1 MQFDEELG
9 KSNNRLTDSLLTEM
23 ETIMNAGALVPGTVE
38 KGTAMIGNI
47 RISTKIPA
55 LIIVSAI
62 LLATGIGLF
71 SMTTAMHNAE
81 TAADSK
87 LRALLDDRK
96 EMLNLY
102 LSSIEQDIRSIASAP
117 FTQEALS
124 QFSVA
129 WNSLDGDQT
138 RSLQSAYIEDNPNA
152 TGEKHLLDAA
162 PNGTAYDD
170 VHARFHP
177 WFRTFLTERDY
188 YDIFL
193 FDLDG
198 NLIYTVFK
206 ELDYA
211 TNVTNGEWKDTDL
224 GNAFRAARGSNQVN
238 SLHFFDFKP
247 YAPSHGAPASFLST
261 PVFENGTKTGVLVF
275 QMPIAR
281 INAVMNIRSGLGDTG
296 ETFIIGAD
304 HLMRNDS
311 RFSEESTILKAR
323 LQNDAIDSALQGDA
337 ESAPSEEYRNM
348 TLTTHT
354 VPFEFNG
361 VKWAIVAAMGTEEV
375 EAPSIAM
382 RNKIMMISGTM
393 LLVIALIGLLFAR
406 SITKPLSA
414 LTGAM
419 RTLAGGDTNIDLDAV
434 NRADEIGDM
443 TKAVSVFRENR
454 LARLED
460 EKQRATE
467 REALERAAKQN
478 LKDFAGS
485 FNASVAD
492 IINRVSQSSSEMSQT
507 ANGLSEIAQSTDAQA
522 TDAAAASQAASENVS
537 TVASAAEEL
546 SASILEIGQQVTQ
559 STNIVNRAG
568 EQANETN
575 AKVESLATAAQKI
588 GDVVNLIQDIA
599 EQTNL
604 LALNATI
611 EAARAGEMGKGF
623 AVVANEVKSL
633 ANQTARATEEIG
645 QQINEIQTST
655 EQSVGSIREI
665 TQTMADIEQI
675 TAAIAAAVEEQGAAT
690 TEISRNIQEASSGT
704 QQAAEGI
711 QNVTEGISKTSQAAS
726 HSLEMSTEL
735 SKQAERLSGEV
746 ESFLQQVANG

>member
-1 MQFDEELG
+1 MF
-9 KSNNRLTDSLLTEM
+9 R
-23 ETIMNAGALVPGTVE
+23 
-38 KGTAMIGNI
+38 NI
-47 RISTKIPA
+47 RISIKIPA
-55 LIIVSAI
+55 LIVVSAI
-62 LLATGIGLF
+62 LLTLGIGLF
-71 SMTTAMHNAE
+71 SINTAMHNAQ

-102 LSSIEQDIRSIASAP
+102 LSSIEQDIRSVAALP
-117 FTQEALS
+117 FTHTALS
-124 QFSVA
+124 QFSSA
-129 WNSLDGDQT
+129 WNTLGSDQT
-138 RSLQSAYIEDNPNA
+138 ETLQAAYITDNPND
-152 TGEKHLLDAA
+152 TGKKHLLDAA
-162 PNGTAYDD
+162 PNGTAYDA

-211 TNVTNGEWKDTDL
+211 TNVNTGKWKDTDL
-224 GNAFRAARGSNQVN
+224 GNAFRAASGARQAN
-238 SLHFFDFKP
+238 SLHFFDFQP
-247 YAPSHGAPASFLST
+247 YAPSYDAPASFIST
-261 PVFENGTKTGVLVF
+261 PLFENGTKIGVLVF

-281 INAVMNIRSGLGDTG
+281 INSVMNNRAGLGETG

-311 RFSEESTILKAR
+311 RFFEESTILQAR
-323 LQNDAIDSALQGDA
+323 LQNDAIDSALQGEPA
-337 ESAPSEEYRNM
+337 SAFSDDYREM
-348 TLTTHT
+348 SLTTHA

-361 VKWAIVAAMGTEEV
+361 TKWAVVAAMGVDEV
-375 EAPSIAM
+375 EAPINAM
-382 RNKIMMISGTM
+382 RNKIIMISGAM
-393 LLVIALIGLLFAR
+393 LAVIALMGLLFSR
-406 SITKPLSA
+406 GITMPLSA

-419 RTLAGGDTNIDLDAV
+419 RTLADGDTNIDLDAAT
-434 NRADEIGDM
+434 RADEIGDM

-454 LARLED
+454 LARFED
-460 EKQRATE
+460 EKQRAAE
-467 REALERAAKQN
+467 REAMEQEAKQN
-478 LKDFAGS
+478 LKDFANS

-492 IINRVSQSSSEMSQT
+492 IIARVSKSSAAMSQT
-507 ANGLSEIAQSTDAQA
+507 ANGLSEIAQSTDTQA
-522 TDAAAASQAASENVS
+522 TEAATASQAASENVA

-559 STNIVNRAG
+559 STGIVTRAG
-568 EQANETN
+568 EQADETN

-645 QQINEIQTST
+645 QQISEIQTST
-655 EQSVGSIREI
+655 EQSVGSIKEI
-665 TQTMADIEQI
+665 TKTMTDIEQI

-690 TEISRNIQEASSGT
+690 TEISRNIQEAATGT
-704 QQAAEGI
+704 QQAAQGI
-711 QNVTEGISKTSQAAS
+711 QFVTEGISKTSQTAS
-726 HSLEMSTEL
+726 DSLEMSTEL
-735 SKQAERLSGEV
+735 SQQAERLSEEV

>member
-1 MQFDEELG
+1 ML
-9 KSNNRLTDSLLTEM
+9 
-23 ETIMNAGALVPGTVE
+23 
-38 KGTAMIGNI
+38 GNI

-55 LIIVSAI
+55 LIVVSAI
-62 LLATGIGLF
+62 VLAAGIGLF

-81 TAADSK
+81 TAADNK

-96 EMLNLY
+96 EMLKLY
-102 LSSIEQDIRSIASAP
+102 LSSIEQDIRSISSAP
-117 FTQEALS
+117 FTHEALS
-124 QFSVA
+124 EFSDA
-129 WNSLDGDQT
+129 WSGLGGDQT
-138 RSLQSAYIEDNPNA
+138 ETLQAAYITDNPNA
-152 TGEKHLLDAA
+152 TGEKHLLDVA
-162 PNGTAYDD
+162 PTGTSYDE

-211 TNVTNGEWKDTDL
+211 TNVNSGKWKNTDL
-224 GNAFRAARGSNQVN
+224 GNAFRAAQKSNQVN

-247 YAPSHGAPASFLST
+247 YAPSHDAPASFIST
-261 PVFENGTKTGVLVF
+261 PVFDNGSKVGVLVF

-281 INAVMNIRSGLGDTG
+281 INAVMNIQSGLGETG
-296 ETFIIGAD
+296 ETFIIGED

-323 LQNDAIDSALQGDA
+323 LQNDAIDSALQGEQATATSQD
-337 ESAPSEEYRNM
+337 YRNM
-348 TLTTHT
+348 SLMIHT
-354 VPFEFNG
+354 VPFAFNG
-361 VKWAIVAAMGTEEV
+361 TKWAIVSAMGTDEI
-375 EAPSIAM
+375 EAPIMAM
-382 RNKIMMISGTM
+382 RNRIMMISGTM
-393 LLVIALIGLLFAR
+393 LLLIAMLGLFFAR
-406 SITKPLSA
+406 SITKPLTS
-414 LTGAM
+414 LTDAM
-419 RTLAGGDTNIDLDAV
+419 RTLADGDTNINLDAA

-443 TKAVSVFRENR
+443 TKAVGVFRENR

-460 EKQRATE
+460 EKQRAAE
-467 REALERAAKQN
+467 REVMEKEAKQN
-478 LKDFAGS
+478 LKNFADT
-485 FNASVAD
+485 FNTSVAE
-492 IINRVSQSSSEMSQT
+492 IIGRVSQSSAEMSQT
-507 ANGLSEIAQSTDAQA
+507 ATGLSDIAQSTDAQA
-522 TDAAAASQAASENVS
+522 AEAATASSAASENVA

-546 SASILEIGQQVTQ
+546 SASILEIGQQVNQ
-559 STNIVNRAG
+559 STTIVTRAG

-655 EQSVGSIREI
+655 DQSVGSIKEI
-665 TQTMADIEQI
+665 TRTMADIEQI

-690 TEISRNIQEASSGT
+690 TEISRNIQEAATGT
-704 QQAAEGI
+704 QQAADGI
-711 QNVTEGISKTSQAAS
+711 QSVTDGISKTSQAAS
-726 HSLEMSTEL
+726 NSLEMSTEL

-746 ESFLQQVANG
+746 ETFLQKVASG